1 MDQKLLVDAITT
13 ETSDWTC
20 KEQQVSIV
28 LYGDGI
34 PKYEKLFA
42 LFETYLVSCTKF
54 RDPRGYSIRA
64 GTYEWVVDRYI
75 IVEMINTNDGLE
87 AVFPTPTK
95 LNALSFSAIEYQ
107 RPGVEFDLLAIVAN
121 SSAIQYTA
129 DQSKYFQE
137 VIVMDQSHKPF
148 LFTIWGNLADN
159 KGVTL
164 LHHLHKHPIIL
175 AKRIGVTGFRGAL
188 RLATRYQSII
198 LTNPQYVQATTL
210 MNWCHFQVDITD
222 VSDIITVTISETL
235 AEKMLSLTAEQ
246 IYETVVVQQQLLSI
260 TRINEHLAHKLFK
273 LHLQKPVFRFPDQK
287 SGMLAIIAFTEV
299 VPTYLGDTGTS
310 TSRYTCVSSPSVP
323 LGTPFEEE
331 IGVDAHDMDYVE
343 VQENYGIEEENEVDA
358 VNLDE
363 DDENIGETPAVGNA
377 NVRSELINLP
387 LHPPRSP
394 RARKTTSIA

>member
-1 MDQKLLVDAITT
+1 MRTFSWHKEAEIIIMDQKLLVDAITT

-20 KEQQVSIV
+20 KVQVVDKFRPHESSDSFVHFQTIIMQDEKEQQVSIV

-210 MNWCHFQVDITD
+210 MNWVKHNEQILQSYTLKSSSSSSSSLNLSPIEDQILSISTIPELLSMVSLLNTITNKD
-222 VSDIITVTISETL
+222 LHMQQNARQISSKKFLILFCINAAATNFPLGSQIITSQPSPIILLTCLLTL
-235 AEKMLSLTAEQ
+235 QSL
-246 IYETVVVQQQLLSI
+246 
-260 TRINEHLAHKLFK
+260 
-273 LHLQKPVFRFPDQK
+273 
-287 SGMLAIIAFTEV
+287 
-299 VPTYLGDTGTS
+299 
-310 TSRYTCVSSPSVP
+310 C
-323 LGTPFEEE
+323 TP
-331 IGVDAHDMDYVE
+331 
-343 VQENYGIEEENEVDA
+343 
-358 VNLDE
+358 
-363 DDENIGETPAVGNA
+363 
-377 NVRSELINLP
+377 
-387 LHPPRSP
+387 
-394 RARKTTSIA
+394 